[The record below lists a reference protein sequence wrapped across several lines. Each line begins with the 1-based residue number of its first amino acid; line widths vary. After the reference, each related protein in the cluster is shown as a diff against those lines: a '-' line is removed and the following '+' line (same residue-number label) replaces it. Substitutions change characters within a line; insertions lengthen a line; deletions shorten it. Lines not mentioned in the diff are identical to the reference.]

1 MSDKDP
7 KSIQLDKTIGS
18 VSAEKLDETRKHV
31 AAEMEAA
38 RKKLDD
44 DEETPTAA
52 ESPAPSPEDERLRK
66 LDIITDVQLV
76 LVEKYRKAAQLM
88 WVAIVCLI
96 LCLLGLIGGAL
107 IGIDIQNKIAHML
120 VEQKMVLSEQKAAKQ
135 AAEAAKE
142 KANETA
148 KKVDETSK
156 KVDEAVE
163 ASPKIEIDAQG
174 KAKVVVP
181 VRKKEEPSPKAPPTT
196 ATGSPPPPA
205 PPPPKGEKGETAEFP
220 IQLR

>member
-31 AAEMEAA
+31 AAEMQAA

-44 DEETPTAA
+44 AEEAPEA
-52 ESPAPSPEDERLRK
+52 EEESPEDIRLRK

-88 WVAIVCLI
+88 WVAIACLV
-96 LCLLGLIGGAL
+96 LCIVGLALGAL
-107 IGIDIQNKIAHML
+107 IGIDVQSKIGHL
-120 VEQKMVLSEQKAAKQ
+120 LSEQQGIVAEQKAAKQ
-135 AAEAAKE
+135 AAEEAKQEAA
-142 KANETA
+142 ET
-148 KKVDETSK
+148 KKQVVETSK

-174 KAKVVVP
+174 KATVVVP
-181 VRKKEEPSPKAPPTT
+181 VKTAKKDEKDLPPKSPAPKG
-196 ATGSPPPPA
+196 TGSPPPPA
-205 PPPPKGEKGETAEFP
+205 PPPPKAEFP
-220 IQLR
+220 IQLK